1 MSRNDVSEQ
10 ESPMSTETPTD
21 MGFACAGVS
30 TGQPDEALQRD
41 ALEAAG
47 VDRVYVEHASRATDS
62 RPALDEMLGHLR
74 PGGQPEPG

>member
-1 MSRNDVSEQ
+1 
-10 ESPMSTETPTD
+10 MSTEPPTD

-30 TGQPDEALQRD
+30 TSQPDEALQRD

-47 VDRVYVEHASRATDS
+47 ADRVYAEHASGATDS
-62 RPALDEMLGHLR
+62 RPSLAEMLGHLR